1 MPSILNIATSGLLA
15 YQKALSTTGH
25 NIANVNTEGYSRQ
38 LVSLEARAPT
48 ADSGGFVGAG
58 VQTST
63 IQRVY
68 DNFLGEELRVNIS
81 AEKHFESFS
90 TMSARL
96 EDLLAETDRGLSA
109 QFENFF
115 TALQDVSNNPSAI
128 PERQV
133 LIGEAN
139 ALALQFQQ
147 LDDAMDALNAQVNDQ
162 LQGMVL
168 EINSIAKSLA
178 QINNDIDAARASAAG
193 QPPNDLLDQ
202 RDVLLARLSEY
213 TGLVTTFQ
221 DDGAVNVLVGTG
233 QILVVG
239 NQYQQLSLS
248 SGDFDPLSFDVNVE
262 ITGGASLSITDSI
275 NGGAMYGLL
284 RFREEVLEPARRELG
299 LLAVGMAE
307 TFNDQHKLGL
317 DVTGAVGIDFFNEIP
332 PTVANSTYNSGAATV
347 SATIN
352 NAAELKP
359 SDYELRFDGSNWQL
373 TNLKTGASS
382 APLAPNTT
390 AGTFEVD
397 GMEVTI
403 AGGLPAQGD
412 AFLIR
417 PNYRAASAF
426 TVAITEPG
434 KVAAAAPLKSAITL
448 DNAGNAQLT
457 NVVVTDSTNL
467 PLTQNISLQFSA
479 TAFDSDGNG
488 VGDAPGFIVNS
499 SAGAERIAYDPSA
512 ANAGDNLTLTGIT
525 GFSFQVTG
533 TPEEGDSFSLSNN
546 SSGSGDNRNALLLA
560 DLQRTGTL
568 LGSTATYQD
577 VFNGTIGSIGI
588 QVRQAEASLETQTAL
603 RDQAETSLNAL
614 AGVNLDEEAANLLR
628 YQQAYQASAQ
638 VVVAA
643 NQMFQTLL
651 DAFR

>member
-38 LVSLEARAPT
+38 VVGLEARAPT

-96 EDLLAETDRGLSA
+96 EDLLAETDRGLSS

-139 ALALQFQQ
+139 ALALQFRQ

-162 LQGMVL
+162 LQGMIL

-221 DDGAVNVLVGTG
+221 DDGAVNVLVGSG

-248 SGDFDPLSFDVNVE
+248 TGDFDPLSSDINVNV
-262 ITGGASLSITDSI
+262 TGGTSVPITDSI
-275 NGGAMYGLL
+275 TGGAMYGLL
-284 RFREEVLEPARRELG
+284 RFREEVLVPARRELG

-317 DVTGAVGIDFFNEIP
+317 DVTGAVGGDFFNAIP
-332 PTVANSTYNSGAATV
+332 PTVANNFKNVGNASVTASLVDASSL
-347 SATIN
+347 SAT
-352 NAAELKP
+352 
-359 SDYELRFDGSNWQL
+359 DYKMLFDGATWFL
-373 TNLKTGASS
+373 TNQKTGAVTS
-382 APLAPNTT
+382 AANGSFDIDGLEIRVASGSAS
-390 AGTFEVD
+390 AGD
-397 GMEVTI
+397 S
-403 AGGLPAQGD
+403 
-412 AFLIR
+412 FLIR

-434 KVAAAAPLKSAITL
+434 KVAAAMPVVASAPI
-448 DNAGNAQLT
+448 
-457 NVVVTDSTNL
+457 
-467 PLTQNISLQFSA
+467 
-479 TAFDSDGNG
+479 
-488 VGDAPGFIVNS
+488 
-499 SAGAERIAYDPSA
+499 
-512 ANAGDNLTLTGIT
+512 ANAGTAQISGLTNSSVTNIPLSTDIT
-525 GFSFQVTG
+525 LRYYDVLPGSGESGFQVFGGPGGEITYDPATESAG
-533 TPEEGDSFSLSNN
+533 KTITLPGYGDLTFTVAGVPQAGDDLILSNN
-546 SSGSGDNRNALLLA
+546 TNGSGDNRNALALA
-560 DLQRTGTL
+560 DLQRKGTL
-568 LGSTATYQD
+568 IGGTASYQET
-577 VFNGTIGSIGI
+577 FNGTIGSIGI
-588 QVRQAEASLETQTAL
+588 QVRQAEASLATQTAL
-603 RDQAETSLNAL
+603 RDQAEQSLNSI
-614 AGVNLDEEAANLLR
+614 AGVNLDEEAANLLK

>member
-68 DNFLGEELRVNIS
+68 DNFLGEELRVNLS

-96 EDLLAETDRGLSA
+96 EDLLAETDRGLSS

-139 ALALQFQQ
+139 ALALQFRQ

-162 LQGMVL
+162 MQGMIL

-221 DDGAVNVLVGTG
+221 DDGAVNVLVGSG

-248 SGDFDPLSFDVNVE
+248 SGAFDPLSFEVNVDV
-262 ITGGASLSITDSI
+262 TGGSSVPITDSI
-275 NGGAMYGLL
+275 TGGAMYGLL

-299 LLAVGMAE
+299 LLAVGLAE

-317 DVTGAVGIDFFNEIP
+317 DVTGAVGTDFFNAIP
-332 PTVANSTYNSGAATV
+332 PTVANNANNSGGAVV
-347 SATIN
+347 SATI
-352 NAAELKP
+352 
-359 SDYELRFDGSNWQL
+359 SDASSLQPADYNLLFDGSTWQL
-373 TNLKTGASS
+373 TNLKTGSTASD
-382 APLAPNTT
+382 A
-390 AGTFEVD
+390 AGSVSVD
-397 GMEVTI
+397 GLNISVDITGGAAVT
-403 AGGLPAQGD
+403 GD
-412 AFLIR
+412 SFLIR

-434 KVAAAAPLKSAITL
+434 KVAAAAPLKPAITL

-457 NVVVTDSTNL
+457 NVVVTESTNL
-467 PLTQNISLQFSA
+467 PLTQSISLQYSVA
-479 TAFDSDGNG
+479 SG
-488 VGDAPGFIVNS
+488 GFLVNS
-499 SAGAERIAYDPSA
+499 SAGAEVIAYDPSA
-512 ANAGDNLTLTGIT
+512 ANSGDALTLTGIT
-525 GFSFQVTG
+525 GFSFQVSG
-533 TPEEGDSFSLSNN
+533 VPQDGDSFTLSNN

-568 LGSTATYQD
+568 LGGTATYQD

-603 RDQAETSLNAL
+603 RDQAETSLNSL
-614 AGVNLDEEAANLLR
+614 AGVNLDEEAANLLK

>member
-68 DNFLGEELRVNIS
+68 DNFLGEELRVNLS
-81 AEKHFESFS
+81 AEKHFETFS

-139 ALALQFQQ
+139 ALALQFRQ

-162 LQGMVL
+162 LQGMIL

-221 DDGAVNVLVGTG
+221 DDGAVNVLVGSG

-248 SGDFDPLSFDVNVE
+248 TGDFDPLSTNINVNV
-262 ITGGASLSITDSI
+262 TGGTSVPITDSI
-275 NGGAMYGLL
+275 TGGAMYGLL
-284 RFREEVLEPARRELG
+284 RFREEVLVPARRELG
-299 LLAVGMAE
+299 LLAVGLAE

-317 DVTGAVGIDFFNEIP
+317 DVTGAVGGDFFNAIP
-332 PTVANSTYNSGAATV
+332 PTVANNFKNVGNASVTASLVDASSLSATDYKMLFDGATWFLTNQKTGAVTSAANGSFDVDGLEIRVASGAA
-347 SATIN
+347 SA
-352 NAAELKP
+352 
-359 SDYELRFDGSNWQL
+359 
-373 TNLKTGASS
+373 
-382 APLAPNTT
+382 
-390 AGTFEVD
+390 
-397 GMEVTI
+397 
-403 AGGLPAQGD
+403 GD
-412 AFLIR
+412 SFLIR

-434 KVAAAAPLKSAITL
+434 KVAAAMPVVASAPI
-448 DNAGNAQLT
+448 
-457 NVVVTDSTNL
+457 
-467 PLTQNISLQFSA
+467 
-479 TAFDSDGNG
+479 
-488 VGDAPGFIVNS
+488 
-499 SAGAERIAYDPSA
+499 
-512 ANAGDNLTLTGIT
+512 ANAGTAQISGLTNSSVTNIPLATDIT
-525 GFSFQVTG
+525 LRFYDVLPGSGVSGFQVFGGPGGEIAYNPATESAG
-533 TPEEGDSFSLSNN
+533 KSIALVGYGDLTFTVSGVPQDGDDLILSNN
-546 SSGSGDNRNALLLA
+546 TNGSGDNRNALALA
-560 DLQRTGTL
+560 ELQRKGTL
-568 LGSTATYQD
+568 IGGTASYQET
-577 VFNGTIGSIGI
+577 FNGTIGSIGI
-588 QVRQAEASLETQTAL
+588 QVRQAEASLATQTAL
-603 RDQAETSLNAL
+603 RDQAEQSLNSI
-614 AGVNLDEEAANLLR
+614 AGVNLDEEAANLLK
-628 YQQAYQASAQ
+628 YQQAYHASAQ

>member
-38 LVSLEARAPT
+38 IVGLEARAPT

-81 AEKHFESFS
+81 AEKHFQSFS

-96 EDLLAETDRGLSA
+96 EDLLAETDRGLSS

-139 ALALQFQQ
+139 ALALQFRQ

-162 LQGMVL
+162 LQGMIL

-221 DDGAVNVLVGTG
+221 DDGAVNVLVGSG

-248 SGDFDPLSFDVNVE
+248 TGDFDPLSTNINVNV
-262 ITGGASLSITDSI
+262 TGGTSVPITDSI
-275 NGGAMYGLL
+275 TGGAMYGLL
-284 RFREEVLEPARRELG
+284 RFREEVLVPARRELG
-299 LLAVGMAE
+299 LLAVGLAE

-317 DVTGAVGIDFFNEIP
+317 DVTGAVGGDFFNAIP
-332 PTVANSTYNSGAATV
+332 PTVANNFNNVGNASVTASLVDASRL
-347 SATIN
+347 SAT
-352 NAAELKP
+352 
-359 SDYELRFDGSNWQL
+359 DYKMLFDGATWFL
-373 TNLKTGASS
+373 TNQKTGEVEQNLNGS
-382 APLAPNTT
+382 
-390 AGTFEVD
+390 FDVD
-397 GMEVTI
+397 GLEIRVASGSAS
-403 AGGLPAQGD
+403 AGD
-412 AFLIR
+412 SFLVR

-434 KVAAAAPLKSAITL
+434 KVAAAMPVVASAPISNSGTARISGLTNASMTNIPLGANITL
-448 DNAGNAQLT
+448 TYDSDAAAFQITGGPGGSLAYNASTESGGKSFTLAGYGDLT
-457 NVVVTDSTNL
+457 F
-467 PLTQNISLQFSA
+467 NISGVPQ
-479 TAFDSDGNG
+479 DG
-488 VGDAPGFIVNS
+488 D
-499 SAGAERIAYDPSA
+499 
-512 ANAGDNLTLTGIT
+512 TL
-525 GFSFQVTG
+525 V
-533 TPEEGDSFSLSNN
+533 LSNN
-546 SSGSGDNRNALLLA
+546 TNGSGDNRNALALA
-560 DLQRTGTL
+560 ELQRKGTL
-568 LGSTATYQD
+568 IGGTASYQET
-577 VFNGTIGSIGI
+577 FNGTIGSIGI
-588 QVRQAEASLETQTAL
+588 QVRQAEASLATQTAL
-603 RDQAETSLNAL
+603 RDQAEQSLNSI
-614 AGVNLDEEAANLLR
+614 AGVNLDEEAANLLK

>member
-1 MPSILNIATSGLLA
+1 MASILNIATSGLLA
-15 YQKALSTTGH
+15 YQKALATTGH

-38 LVSLEARAPT
+38 VTSLESRTPT
-48 ADSGGFVGAG
+48 SDSGGFIGTG

-63 IQRVY
+63 IRRVY

-81 AEKHFESFS
+81 AEKHFETFS

-96 EDLLAETDRGLSA
+96 EDLLAQTDRGLSA

-133 LIGEAN
+133 LLGEAN
-139 ALALQFQQ
+139 ALALQFRQI
-147 LDDAMDALNAQVNDQ
+147 DDAMDALNAQVNDQ

-168 EINSIAKSLA
+168 EINSIAESLA
-178 QINNDIDAARASAAG
+178 QINDDIDSARASAAG

-202 RDVLLARLSEY
+202 RDLLLERLSEY

-221 DDGAVNVLVGTG
+221 DDGAVNVLVGSG

-239 NQYQQLSLS
+239 NEYQTLSLRP
-248 SGDFDPLSFDVNVE
+248 GDFDALKIEVE
-262 ITGGASLSITDSI
+262 SEVVQGTNTTITDSI
-275 NGGAMYGLL
+275 TGGAMYGLL

-299 LLAVGMAE
+299 LLAVGLAE

-317 DVTGAVGIDFFNEIP
+317 DVSGTAGTDFFTAIP
-332 PTVANSTYNSGAATV
+332 PTVANNTNNTGSATVTATV
-347 SATIN
+347 SDASALR
-352 NAAELKP
+352 AA
-359 SDYELRFDGSNWQL
+359 DYQLLWDGTNWQL
-373 TNLKTGASS
+373 TNLTTGTQSSS
-382 APLAPNTT
+382 ATGPFNVEGLNITIGGAPTT
-390 AGTFEVD
+390 
-397 GMEVTI
+397 
-403 AGGLPAQGD
+403 GD
-412 AFLIR
+412 SFLIR
-417 PNYRAASAF
+417 PHYRAASAL
-426 TVAITEPG
+426 TVGITEPG
-434 KVAAAAPLKSAITL
+434 KIAAAAPIKSALTVS
-448 DNAGNAQLT
+448 NAGNGEIT
-457 NVVVTDSTNL
+457 NVVVTDTANV
-467 PLTQNISLQFSA
+467 PLSQNISLQYSA

-488 VGDAPGFIVNS
+488 TGDAPGFIVNS
-499 SAGAERIAYDPSA
+499 SAGAERIAFDPASA
-512 ANAGDNLTLTGIT
+512 TASNPLSLAGIA

-533 TPEEGDSFSLSNN
+533 VPQEGDTFTLSNN
-546 SSGSGDNRNALLLA
+546 SSGSGDNRNVLLLA

-568 LGSTATYQD
+568 LSGTSTYQD
-577 VFNGTIGSIGI
+577 VFNGTVGGIGI
-588 QVRQAEASLETQTAL
+588 QVRQAEASLETQSAL

-614 AGVNLDEEAANLLR
+614 AGVNLDEEAANLLQF
-628 YQQAYQASAQ
+628 QQAYQASAQ

>member
-68 DNFLGEELRVNIS
+68 DNFLGEELRVNLS
-81 AEKHFESFS
+81 AEKHFETFS

-139 ALALQFQQ
+139 ALALQFRQ

-162 LQGMVL
+162 MQGMIL

-202 RDVLLARLSEY
+202 RDILLARLSEY

-221 DDGAVNVLVGTG
+221 DDGAVNVLVGSG

-248 SGDFDPLSFDVNVE
+248 SGAFDPLSFEVNVNV
-262 ITGGASLSITDSI
+262 TGGSSVPITDSI
-275 NGGAMYGLL
+275 TGGAMYGLL

-299 LLAVGMAE
+299 LLAVGLAE

-317 DVTGAVGIDFFNEIP
+317 DVTGAVGTDFFNAIP
-332 PTVANSTYNSGAATV
+332 PTVANNANNSGGAVVT
-347 SATIN
+347 ATI
-352 NAAELKP
+352 
-359 SDYELRFDGSNWQL
+359 SDASSLQPADYKLLFDGANWQL

-382 APLAPNTT
+382 VPTIT
-390 AGTFEVD
+390 AGKFEVD
-397 GMEVTI
+397 GIEVTI
-403 AGGLPAQGD
+403 AGGAAVTGD
-412 AFLIR
+412 SFLIR

-434 KVAAAAPLKSAITL
+434 KVAAAMPVVASAPISNAGTAQISGLTNSSMTNIPLATDITL
-448 DNAGNAQLT
+448 TFD
-457 NVVVTDSTNL
+457 
-467 PLTQNISLQFSA
+467 SA
-479 TAFDSDGNG
+479 TASFTVAGGPAGPLAYNPSTE
-488 VGDAPGFIVNS
+488 
-499 SAGAERIAYDPSA
+499 SAGKSFTLAGYGDLTFSISGVPQDGDTLVLSA
-512 ANAGDNLTLTGIT
+512 NTN
-525 GFSFQVTG
+525 
-533 TPEEGDSFSLSNN
+533 
-546 SSGSGDNRNALLLA
+546 GSGDNRNVLALA
-560 DLQRTGTL
+560 ELQRKGTL
-568 LGSTATYQD
+568 LGGTASYQD

>member
-38 LVSLEARAPT
+38 IVGLEARAPT

-81 AEKHFESFS
+81 AEKHFQSFS

-96 EDLLAETDRGLSA
+96 EDLLAETDRGLSS

-139 ALALQFQQ
+139 ALALQFRQ

-162 LQGMVL
+162 LQGMIL

-221 DDGAVNVLVGTG
+221 DDGAVNVLVGSG

-248 SGDFDPLSFDVNVE
+248 TGDFDPLSTNINVNV
-262 ITGGASLSITDSI
+262 TGGTSVPISDSIT
-275 NGGAMYGLL
+275 GGAMYGLL
-284 RFREEVLEPARRELG
+284 RFREEVLVPARRELG
-299 LLAVGMAE
+299 LLAVGLAE

-317 DVTGAVGIDFFNEIP
+317 DVTGAVGGDFFNAIP
-332 PTVANSTYNSGAATV
+332 PTVANNFNNVGNASVTASLVDASSL
-347 SATIN
+347 SAT
-352 NAAELKP
+352 
-359 SDYELRFDGSNWQL
+359 DYKMLFDGTTWLL
-373 TNLKTGASS
+373 TNQKTGSVEQ
-382 APLAPNTT
+382 NVN
-390 AGTFEVD
+390 GIFDVD
-397 GMEVTI
+397 GLEIRVASGSAS
-403 AGGLPAQGD
+403 AGD
-412 AFLIR
+412 SFLIR

-426 TVAITEPG
+426 TVAIKEPG
-434 KVAAAAPLKSAITL
+434 KVAAAMPVVASAPISNSGTATISGLTNASMTNIPLGANITL
-448 DNAGNAQLT
+448 TYDSDAAAFQITGGPGGSLAYNASTESGGKSFTLAGYGDLT
-457 NVVVTDSTNL
+457 F
-467 PLTQNISLQFSA
+467 NISGVPQ
-479 TAFDSDGNG
+479 DG
-488 VGDAPGFIVNS
+488 D
-499 SAGAERIAYDPSA
+499 
-512 ANAGDNLTLTGIT
+512 TL
-525 GFSFQVTG
+525 V
-533 TPEEGDSFSLSNN
+533 LSNN
-546 SSGSGDNRNALLLA
+546 TNGSGDNRNALALA
-560 DLQRTGTL
+560 ELQRKGTL
-568 LGSTATYQD
+568 IGGTASYQET
-577 VFNGTIGSIGI
+577 FNGTIGSIGI

-603 RDQAETSLNAL
+603 RDQAEQSLNSI
-614 AGVNLDEEAANLLR
+614 AGVNLDEEAANLLK

>member
-38 LVSLEARAPT
+38 IVGLEARAPT

-81 AEKHFESFS
+81 AEKHFQSFS

-96 EDLLAETDRGLSA
+96 EDLLAETDRGLSS

-139 ALALQFQQ
+139 ALALQFRQ

-162 LQGMVL
+162 LQGMIL

-221 DDGAVNVLVGTG
+221 DDGAVNVLVGSG

-248 SGDFDPLSFDVNVE
+248 TGDFDPLSTNINVNV
-262 ITGGASLSITDSI
+262 TGGTSVPITDSI
-275 NGGAMYGLL
+275 TGGAMYGLL
-284 RFREEVLEPARRELG
+284 RFREEVLVPARRELG
-299 LLAVGMAE
+299 LLAVGLAE

-317 DVTGAVGIDFFNEIP
+317 DVTGAVGGDFFNAIP
-332 PTVANSTYNSGAATV
+332 PTVANNFNNVGNASVTASLVDASSLSATDYKMLFDGATWFLTNQKTGAVTSAANGSFDVDGLEIRVASGAA
-347 SATIN
+347 SA
-352 NAAELKP
+352 
-359 SDYELRFDGSNWQL
+359 
-373 TNLKTGASS
+373 
-382 APLAPNTT
+382 
-390 AGTFEVD
+390 
-397 GMEVTI
+397 
-403 AGGLPAQGD
+403 GD
-412 AFLIR
+412 SFLIR

-434 KVAAAAPLKSAITL
+434 EVAAAMPVVASAPISNSGTARISGLTNASMTNIPLGANITL
-448 DNAGNAQLT
+448 TYDSDAAAFQITGGPGGSLAYNASTESGGKSFTLAGYGDLT
-457 NVVVTDSTNL
+457 F
-467 PLTQNISLQFSA
+467 NISGVPQ
-479 TAFDSDGNG
+479 DG
-488 VGDAPGFIVNS
+488 D
-499 SAGAERIAYDPSA
+499 
-512 ANAGDNLTLTGIT
+512 TL
-525 GFSFQVTG
+525 V
-533 TPEEGDSFSLSNN
+533 LSNN
-546 SSGSGDNRNALLLA
+546 TNGSGDNRNALALA
-560 DLQRTGTL
+560 ELQRKGTL
-568 LGSTATYQD
+568 IGGTASYQET
-577 VFNGTIGSIGI
+577 FNGTIGSIGI
-588 QVRQAEASLETQTAL
+588 QVRQAEASLATQTAL
-603 RDQAETSLNAL
+603 RDQAEQSLNSI
-614 AGVNLDEEAANLLR
+614 AGVNLDEEAANLLK